1 MFRRVLPAAL
11 AAAAIAAAAA
21 SAAPAPAPTSFADP
35 VGDNGAAPDLA
46 GVTVSNDAAGGYTFD
61 VTFATD
67 YAADGQF
74 YLYLDTDRDTG
85 TGDQDELGADYLI
98 YDDHAQHAADLY
110 KWNGSDWGDTPED
123 TLDFEVGS
131 DVRSLGITVN
141 KSELG
146 GSGAFDFFVVASDAD
161 GSDGHYDDAPSGSGS
176 WEYTE
181 YNALVL
187 TAGPAKSAVYRKQRL
202 WAIATAVVRS
212 DTGATVGQEGT
223 ITCLARA
230 GATKLPTVAKAFYSA
245 GTGKGSAAVCE
256 FRLPKK
262 HLKVTGTITVA
273 YGGKSV
279 SKVVHVRS

>member
-1 MFRRVLPAAL
+1 MFKRVLPVAI

-21 SAAPAPAPTSFADP
+21 SAAPAPTTFADP
-35 VGDNGAAPDLA
+35 VGDSGVAPDLA
-46 GVTVSNDAAGGYTFD
+46 GVTVSNDATGAYTFD

-74 YLYLDTDRDTG
+74 YLYLDTDKNTG
-85 TGDQDELGADYLI
+85 TGDQDDLGADYLI

-110 KWNGSDWGDTPED
+110 TWNGSDWGDTPED
-123 TLDFEVGS
+123 TLDFEIGS
-131 DVRSLGITVN
+131 DARSLDVTVN

-161 GSDGHYDDAPSGSGS
+161 GSDGHFDDAPSGAGS
-176 WEYTE
+176 WEFTE

-187 TAGPAKSAVYRKQRL
+187 TAGPAKSAVYKKQRL

-223 ITCLARA
+223 ITCVAKA
-230 GATKLPTVAKAFYSA
+230 GATKLRTVSKAFYSA
-245 GTGKGSAAVCE
+245 GAGKGSAAVCE
-256 FRLPKK
+256 FLLPKK
-262 HLKVTGTITVA
+262 HVKVTGTITVA

>member
-1 MFRRVLPAAL
+1 MFKRVLPLAL
-11 AAAAIAAAAA
+11 AAAAVAAAVA
-21 SAAPAPAPTSFADP
+21 SAAPAPAPAAFVDP
-35 VGDNGAAPDLA
+35 VGDNGAAPDLS
-46 GVTVSNDAAGGYTFD
+46 GVTVSNDAAGGFTFD
-61 VTFATD
+61 VTFASE

-74 YLYLDTDRDTG
+74 YLYLDTDENTG
-85 TGDQDELGADYLI
+85 TGDADELGADYLI

-110 KWNGSDWGDTPED
+110 RWNGSDWGDTPED
-123 TLDFEVGS
+123 TMNFVVGD
-131 DVRSLGITVN
+131 DVRSLEVTVN

-146 GSGAFDFFVVASDAD
+146 GAGGFDFFVVSSDAD
-161 GSDGHYDDAPSGSGS
+161 GSDGHYDDGPSGAGS

-187 TAGPAKSAVYRKQRL
+187 TAGPVKSVLNKKQRL
-202 WAIATAVVRS
+202 WAIASSVVRS

-223 ITCLARA
+223 ITCSAKA
-230 GATKLPTVAKAFYSA
+230 GPSKLRTVTRAFYSA
-245 GTGKGSAAVCE
+245 GTGKGSAAVCA

-262 HLKVTGTITVA
+262 HVKVTGTITVA